1 MTPATFADF
10 LDGLSRAM
18 GLPVAPTVST
28 RRVSLPAAPAQ
39 AMLAADPD
47 VNLDAAVAVMYEAGE
62 LHDTDTPAT
71 STRVR
76 GRGVGI
82 TFSER
87 RQSEPPAGH
96 GRVVFTERERALS
109 GGASIR
115 PASLAARWA
124 AKEAVVKVLVDS
136 RGLEWHDCEVL
147 NGERGEP
154 LLAMTGTVQAAAEA
168 RGIGSWLLS
177 LSHDGDMAIA
187 FVVATRSTS

>member
-96 GRVVFTERERALS
+96 GRVVFTERERAAVTDVNNLLS
-109 GGASIR
+109 IYPR
-115 PASLAARWA
+115 PTVDEACEQVAPRYDVKPNTVKGWRKAMLRAAR
-124 AKEAVVKVLVDS
+124 EA
-136 RGLEWHDCEVL
+136 
-147 NGERGEP
+147 
-154 LLAMTGTVQAAAEA
+154 QAEA
-168 RGIGSWLLS
+168 
-177 LSHDGDMAIA
+177 A
-187 FVVATRSTS
+187 